1 MYGVFL
7 YTSGYDGL
15 PNVLLEATAAGL
27 PIVTATVGGIGELVD
42 HESGYPL
49 DPLAGPLAF
58 VGAIRKVLAEPLEAE
73 RRVLNAQA
81 VLRERHGWVEF
92 GRSIDALDGYLP
104 SLEQHTTQR
113 VV

>member
-1 MYGVFL
+1 M
-7 YTSGYDGL
+7 
-15 PNVLLEATAAGL
+15 
-27 PIVTATVGGIGELVD
+27 
-42 HESGYPL
+42 
-49 DPLAGPLAF
+49 
-58 VGAIRKVLAEPLEAE
+58 AEPLEAE